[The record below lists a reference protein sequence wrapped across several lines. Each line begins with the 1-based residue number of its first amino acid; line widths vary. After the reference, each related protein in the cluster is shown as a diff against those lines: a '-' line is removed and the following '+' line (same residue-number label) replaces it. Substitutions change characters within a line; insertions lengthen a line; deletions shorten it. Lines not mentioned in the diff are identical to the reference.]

1 MPIKC
6 SIVNCP
12 SPVVARGLCAKHYK
26 RYQRHKSTDQTRPS
40 DWGQR
45 EKHPYYKSWCGLVR
59 HHRNDMDSNWL
70 NDFWLFVKEMPE
82 KPEKAKIHRISIKKP
97 WSKDNVYWKE
107 SEYSSEKSK
116 EYQRRFR
123 KANPLYGKDSY
134 LKKTYG
140 VDLNWYNAQ
149 FEKQNHV
156 CAICNEPET
165 AIIHGKKI
173 SLAVDHCHNTGKVR
187 GLLCR
192 ACNNAIGAFKHDK
205 YIIQQAIKYL
215 EDSNFLETFNAMHD

>member
-1 MPIKC
+1 VI
-6 SIVNCP
+6 
-12 SPVVARGLCAKHYK
+12 ARGLCAKHYK

-149 FEKQNHV
+149 SEKQNHV

-173 SLAVDHCHNTGKVR
+173 SLAVDHCHDTGKVR

-215 EDSNFLETFNAMHD
+215 EDSNYLETQTLCTTDQTDDMKTA

>member
-1 MPIKC
+1 
-6 SIVNCP
+6 
-12 SPVVARGLCAKHYK
+12 
-26 RYQRHKSTDQTRPS
+26 
-40 DWGQR
+40 
-45 EKHPYYKSWCGLVR
+45 
-59 HHRNDMDSNWL
+59 MDSNWL